1 MEAIAMEIYQL
12 RTFVTVA
19 REGSITR
26 ASELLF
32 LSQPA
37 VSAHIKTLEDELG
50 LVLFERTPRGM
61 CLTGHGTKLVAK
73 AEQMLT
79 MHREMID
86 EARRIKGGVS
96 GKLHLGS
103 NRSTSAQIMGKLL
116 TRLAETSP
124 EIEVALE
131 YGSSAE
137 ILRAIR
143 SGALDAGFYT
153 DDGNPAAELETIEVD
168 RFGIFLA
175 IPPEW
180 PHDPTPPDWQKLA
193 RMPWICPASNTC
205 CGRAAEALFER
216 NGFRPGKLV
225 SVDQEAVTR
234 TLIAGGVGV
243 GMLHADTAREAEA
256 KGEVRLLGGA
266 QQEVRLLFGYL
277 SRRSHDPLLDAV
289 SAAVRDV
296 LA

>member
-1 MEAIAMEIYQL
+1 MDIYQL

-37 VSAHIKTLEDELG
+37 VSAHIKSLEDELG

-61 CLTGHGTKLVAK
+61 SLTGTGTKLLAK
-73 AEQMLT
+73 AEQMLA
-79 MHREMID
+79 MHRDLLD
-86 EARRIKGGVS
+86 EAQRIKGRVS
-96 GKLHLGS
+96 GKIHLGTS
-103 NRSTSAQIMGKLL
+103 RSTGAEMLGKLL
-116 TRLAETSP
+116 TRLSETCP
-124 EIEVALE
+124 DIEVALQ

-137 ILRAIR
+137 IVRAIR

-153 DDGNPAAELETIEVD
+153 DDGNPDAELETIAVD

-175 IPPEW
+175 APRGWIG
-180 PHDPTPPDWQKLA
+180 DSGRPDWQKLA

-205 CGRAAEALFER
+205 CGRAAESVFER
-216 NGFRPGKLV
+216 NGFRPQKLV
-225 SVDQEAVTR
+225 SVDQESVTR

-243 GMLHADTAREAEA
+243 GLLHADTAREAEA
-256 KGEVRLLGGA
+256 KGEVELVGGV
-266 QQEVRLLFGYL
+266 QQEVRVLFGYP
-277 SRRSHDPLLDAV
+277 RGRAHDPLIEAL
-289 SAAVRDV
+289 SAAVREI
-296 LA
+296 LG